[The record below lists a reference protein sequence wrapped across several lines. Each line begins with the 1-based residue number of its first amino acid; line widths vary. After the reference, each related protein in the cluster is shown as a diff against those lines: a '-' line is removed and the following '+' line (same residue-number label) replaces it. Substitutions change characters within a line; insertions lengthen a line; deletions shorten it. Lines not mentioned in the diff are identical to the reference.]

1 MQKTKKILIGE
12 GIKMGRNSQNFQ
24 FCQIMS
30 PTTLWVH
37 NCHIQTLSQEF
48 QSHNCKTFGKTFLT
62 L

>member
-1 MQKTKKILIGE
+1 
-12 GIKMGRNSQNFQ
+12 MGRNSQNFQ